1 MFSSYILLWRT
12 PISNPMIGMF
22 FFSRKQWCSSWYYY
36 DTVLLQGTSK
46 IIGSKDVFYLFLQ
59 ESSTNIRVWFL
70 HIFNCS
76 IFLKTLLWTN
86 RLLITVLSSFD
97 RGHGSHATAYPHYDV
112 LYNKKKNPIMIPQ
125 TCWKVYI
132 YEPLIITYAT
142 RTAYNIKSP
151 RLRYKEQEK

>member
-12 PISNPMIGMF
+12 PISNPMIGMYF
-22 FFSRKQWCSSWYYY
+22 FFHESSDFHR
-36 DTVLLQGTSK
+36 DTTKTLFCCKGLPKSLEARTF
-46 IIGSKDVFYLFLQ
+46 FYLFLQ

-76 IFLKTLLWTN
+76 IFFKTLLWTN

-97 RGHGSHATAYPHYDV
+97 RGHGSQATAYPHYDV

-132 YEPLIITYAT
+132 WTFDYYLCYTYD
-142 RTAYNIKSP
+142 I
-151 RLRYKEQEK
+151 